1 MESLTMNSLII
12 ESISTNSIFQYKN
25 NPRLHNAKQIK
36 QIAKSINSAGF
47 INPVLLD
54 DKNVLI
60 AGHGRLQAAKELGL
74 AEVPAIRIKHLSES
88 QIRAYRIADN
98 KIAEN
103 STWDEELLRV
113 ELDYFSHIDLDI
125 DIESTGFT
133 TPEIDI
139 LLDESSSSDK
149 EESPPP
155 PPSDPV
161 TRSGDLWFLGNNRVY
176 CGDCRD
182 PAAVKLLLN
191 NKRARMIITDPPYNV
206 RIDGHARGLGKD
218 HHSDFQMAAG
228 KMSPEEFTQFL
239 KEAISQL
246 ASHCVEGSL
255 HYLFMDWRHINELL
269 LATQDIFDSQ
279 LNLCVW
285 AKTNGGMGSMYR
297 SQHEL
302 VFVFKKGKAPHIN
315 NIQLGQYGR
324 YRTNVWQHAGVNS
337 FGAERS
343 EALAIHP
350 TVKPTQLIADAI
362 LDASHRQDII
372 LDGFLGSG
380 TTILAAERTGRV
392 CYGLEIDPQYVDV
405 CLTRWMVETGGMPVL
420 ETSKETYR
428 QVARKRGISIDAENE
443 VHHE

>member
-1 MESLTMNSLII
+1 MIDQQG
-12 ESISTNSIFQYKN
+12 SI
-25 NPRLHNAKQIK
+25 
-36 QIAKSINSAGF
+36 
-47 INPVLLD
+47 
-54 DKNVLI
+54 I
-60 AGHGRLQAAKELGL
+60 AGHGRYLAAQYLGL
-74 AEVPAIRIKHLSES
+74 ELIPAIRVDHLTDE

-98 KIAEN
+98 KLAEN
-103 STWDEELLRV
+103 SEWDDNLLKV
-113 ELDYFSHIDLDI
+113 ELEYLSHVDLDI
-125 DIESTGFT
+125 DIESTGFS

-149 EESPPP
+149 EAAPPS

-161 TRSGDLWFLGNNRVY
+161 TRLGDLWLLGKHRVY

-182 PAAVKLLLN
+182 PSAAKRLMDN
-191 NKRARMIITDPPYNV
+191 NHARMVITDPPYNV

-218 HHSDFQMAAG
+218 HHSDFLMAAG
-228 KMSPEEFTQFL
+228 EMSPEEFTQFL
-239 KEAISQL
+239 KEAVSQL
-246 ASHCVEGSL
+246 ANSSIEGSL
-255 HYLFMDWRHINELL
+255 NYLFMDWRHINELF

-324 YRTNVWQHAGVNS
+324 YRTNVWQHAGVNT
-337 FGAERS
+337 FGSDRA

-380 TTILAAERTGRV
+380 TTILAAERTGRI

-420 ETSKETYR
+420 EGTEETYR
-428 QVARKRGISIDAENE
+428 QVARKRGVSIDVGCEAG
-443 VHHE
+443 HE